1 MSYQWRLSYCLVSIR
16 KVSFGYEPRRKALI
30 VAHRR
35 NRWLNR
41 SLIAR
46 VLLAG
51 LAFSVA
57 SLPAQ
62 AEMVQNDRLN
72 PVQGEPLKMR
82 TLENPP
88 LAYTD
93 EDGSIT
99 GILVDGIREA
109 VRRTGH
115 DVEFRI
121 YPWKRVLKEVA
132 EGNADGAF
140 NAGKTAEREEWG
152 LYHDSVLTSETY
164 VFFASEPMTLSRE
177 LEEAPELRVGIQ
189 LGYYYGERF
198 DSMLQN
204 PPFRA
209 LEVAQTIP
217 RNLTLLR
224 ADRTDVFI
232 GDLLPTIYYLKEL
245 GLEDE
250 IHVVRDKASGKPLV
264 VSTSATYVAF
274 SKRSVDPSYVHTFDD
289 ALVSVKDDGSFDAI
303 LQRYEMNTPELSGS
317 P

>member
-1 MSYQWRLSYCLVSIR
+1 M
-16 KVSFGYEPRRKALI
+16 I
-30 VAHRR
+30 VAHRM

-132 EGNADGAF
+132 EGNADGAQVHVMLDSE
-140 NAGKTAEREEWG
+140 AKTLTIR
-152 LYHDSVLTSETY
+152 VLFSTAY
-164 VFFASEPMTLSRE
+164 CLPDLMPR
-177 LEEAPELRVGIQ
+177 LRVCRIR
-189 LGYYYGERF
+189 L
-198 DSMLQN
+198 
-204 PPFRA
+204 
-209 LEVAQTIP
+209 
-217 RNLTLLR
+217 
-224 ADRTDVFI
+224 
-232 GDLLPTIYYLKEL
+232 
-245 GLEDE
+245 
-250 IHVVRDKASGKPLV
+250 VR
-264 VSTSATYVAF
+264 
-274 SKRSVDPSYVHTFDD
+274 
-289 ALVSVKDDGSFDAI
+289 
-303 LQRYEMNTPELSGS
+303 
-317 P
+317 